1 MEMGWNGNS
10 GCIMGRSFTYTVG
23 RSFRMSDNTMA
34 TIVGVVTV
42 VSPVIGLIG
51 GGILTLL
58 NH

>member
-1 MEMGWNGNS
+1 
-10 GCIMGRSFTYTVG
+10 
-23 RSFRMSDNTMA
+23 MSDNTMA
-34 TIVGVVTV
+34 TIVGVITV